1 MKPHFSETTVSRIFL
16 HIRDVGTKRDH
27 QIRKKGVHMRTLR
40 NYTKAFFHKEE
51 GMELLQLV
59 IVVVITVALMGVVFT
74 LKNTIQTNMSDA
86 NDLANNT
93 LQNALAKAQSDAT
106 IK

>member
-1 MKPHFSETTVSRIFL
+1 MK
-16 HIRDVGTKRDH
+16 
-27 QIRKKGVHMRTLR
+27 TLR
-40 NYTKAFFHKEE
+40 NYTKTFLHEEE

-93 LQNALAKAQSDAT
+93 LRTLDQTNDAG
-106 IK
+106 IFCRLNFR

>member
-1 MKPHFSETTVSRIFL
+1 MK
-16 HIRDVGTKRDH
+16 
-27 QIRKKGVHMRTLR
+27 TLR
-40 NYTKAFFHKEE
+40 NYTKTFLHEEE

-86 NDLANNT
+86 NDLAKNT

>member
-1 MKPHFSETTVSRIFL
+1 MK
-16 HIRDVGTKRDH
+16 
-27 QIRKKGVHMRTLR
+27 TLR
-40 NYTKAFFHKEE
+40 NYTKTFLHEEE

-59 IVVVITVALMGVVFT
+59 IVVVITVALMGVVFI

>member
-1 MKPHFSETTVSRIFL
+1 MRRSHEK
-16 HIRDVGTKRDH
+16 D
-27 QIRKKGVHMRTLR
+27 QISKSARKGVSMKTLR
-40 NYTKAFFHKEE
+40 NYTKTFLHEEE

-74 LKNTIQTNMSDA
+74 LKNTIQNNMSDA

-93 LQNALAKAQSDAT
+93 LKNALEKAQSDAT

>member
-1 MKPHFSETTVSRIFL
+1 MK
-16 HIRDVGTKRDH
+16 
-27 QIRKKGVHMRTLR
+27 TLR
-40 NYTKAFFHKEE
+40 NYTKTFLHEEE